1 MVVTRETV
9 LSCIPM
15 SSATS
20 RRMSGLRC
28 AIPLSRKSRWNLMI
42 ESVTLTM
49 VRWRWWMERISHT
62 AERSFSWMYSLL
74 WALAPFF
81 SAFR

>member
-1 MVVTRETV
+1 
-9 LSCIPM
+9 
-15 SSATS
+15 
-20 RRMSGLRC
+20 
-28 AIPLSRKSRWNLMI
+28 
-42 ESVTLTM
+42 M

-74 WALAPFF
+74 CALAPFF